1 MITHMRTRDGH
12 RWTVNEQVSE
22 IRGTYA
28 IAGRTMRILH
38 SFANSPDPHSVCAYF
53 RDHLNNWPSN
63 TAANTLYAHRLLF
76 KFMTEG
82 AWHTLNAN
90 AYSAFLSWLRT
101 DACRARGRGTLAE
114 GTRRSVGSHILHYM
128 RWLAPRQGTPAGET
142 VLAQRRFRKA
152 HQGTGKRRRERLQ
165 ALAISPVEYVRLLR
179 AVRMELEYVERL
191 LASPAEADGCH
202 DAVGLLPAVIMLG
215 ATLAIRSAEINT
227 LVCHDLFRAEGYLYV
242 HAPNKEPGLLWLPPG
257 AQRALTA
264 ALRWMDRYRVMP
276 QTEEDAKATP
286 LFQMRLL
293 DDRDKGL
300 FRFDSY
306 RVKAALARFFAKY
319 FAQRTDGV
327 PVLFLGEP
335 DAPRPFTRSF
345 ASFRALA
352 LTEASRHVADPRE
365 MQVLSR
371 HKSISTTWEYYIR
384 KTHHEW
390 LTNVTLS
397 MRASEEHMR
406 IATAGTPVATAGVAE
421 AAAERGA
428 LVKGGHCQRALS
440 GDTACVRATDCRLCD
455 HFVIHE
461 GRRDFFEYER
471 DCAQREADM
480 LMEEVGC
487 SRDVEGLRQQVALNQ
502 AIIDRIDDES
512 MVTV

>member
-1 MITHMRTRDGH
+1 MITHMTTLDDR
-12 RWTVNEQVSE
+12 RWTVNEPERVIS
-22 IRGTYA
+22 GTYA
-28 IAGRTMRILH
+28 TAGRTARIRH
-38 SFANSPDPHSVCAYF
+38 DFATAPDHQSVCAYF
-53 RDHLNNWPSN
+53 RDHLNNWPSG
-63 TAANTLYAHRLLF
+63 TAAKSLYAQQLLF
-76 KFMTEG
+76 KFMTDG

-101 DACRARGRGTLAE
+101 DACRARGRGALAE
-114 GTRRSVGSHILHYM
+114 PTRRAVGSRILHYM
-128 RWLAPRQGTPAGET
+128 RWLARRHGTPEGET

-152 HQGTGKRRRERLQ
+152 HQGTSKRRRERLK

-215 ATLAIRSAEINT
+215 AALAIRSAEINT

-242 HAPNKEPGLLWLPPG
+242 HAANKEPGLLWLPPG

-264 ALRWMDRYRVMP
+264 AIRWMDRYRVMP

-286 LFQMRLL
+286 LFQVRLL
-293 DDRDKGL
+293 DDVEKAPQ
-300 FRFDSY
+300 RFDTILV
-306 RVKAALARFFAKY
+306 RQALARFFAKY
-319 FAQRTDGV
+319 FALRVDGV
-327 PVLFLGEP
+327 PVLFMGEP
-335 DAPRPFTRSF
+335 DAPHPFTRSF

-390 LTNVTLS
+390 LTNVTLA

-421 AAAERGA
+421 VAAERGA

-455 HFVIHE
+455 NFVIHE

-480 LMEEVGC
+480 LMGEAGC

-512 MVTV
+512 MATV